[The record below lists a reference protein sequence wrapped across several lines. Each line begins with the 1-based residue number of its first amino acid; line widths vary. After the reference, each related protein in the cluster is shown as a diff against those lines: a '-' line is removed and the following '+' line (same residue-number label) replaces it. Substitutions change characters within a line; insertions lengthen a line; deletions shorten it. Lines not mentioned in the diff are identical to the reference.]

1 MIKIAIAGTS
11 GLAQYIAYYIS
22 TLTSH
27 QFIFLSRNDNPGL
40 TAKGWQVIKV
50 DYGDNNDLQYALT
63 GIDTVI
69 STISGQP
76 EIALIDAA
84 AQLHVRR
91 FVPSEFEGS
100 QSTRPAADI
109 LDRGNRRS
117 LARLQGYAKYGM
129 EYAVFACGIFYERFA
144 PGGMASF
151 QIGKSTRI
159 DAEGDYLMNIRTM
172 TTEIPYFNVMGDS
185 WPTEFRVYGERMALS
200 DVVNVVE
207 NVRGVQFEKLSLPTN
222 PLKLLWHMRKLLA
235 TSWSNGAFTTFNVN
249 PQKFRDWLHAAWS
262 LAS

>member
-1 MIKIAIAGTS
+1 MPGTFGASNFAHSLTMIKIAIAGTS
-11 GLAQYIAYYIS
+11 GLAQYIS
-22 TLTSH
+22 TQTCH
-27 QFIFLSRNDNPGL
+27 QFIFFSRNDNPGL

-50 DYGDNNDLQYALT
+50 DYGDENDLQYALT

-109 LDRGNRRS
+109 LDRGNRSS

-129 EYAVFACGIFYERFA
+129 EYAVFCLWDI
-144 PGGMASF
+144 
-151 QIGKSTRI
+151 
-159 DAEGDYLMNIRTM
+159 LRT
-172 TTEIPYFNVMGDS
+172 FCSG
-185 WPTEFRVYGERMALS
+185 RYG
-200 DVVNVVE
+200 
-207 NVRGVQFEKLSLPTN
+207 FLPNWQEHT
-222 PLKLLWHMRKLLA
+222 HR
-235 TSWSNGAFTTFNVN
+235 
-249 PQKFRDWLHAAWS
+249 R
-262 LAS
+262 

>member
-1 MIKIAIAGTS
+1 MPGTFGASNFAHSLTMIKIAIAGTS
-11 GLAQYIAYYIS
+11 GLAQYNLHTNMS
-22 TLTSH
+22 P
-27 QFIFLSRNDNPGL
+27 DNPGL

-50 DYGDNNDLQYALT
+50 DYGDENDLQYALT

-109 LDRGNRRS
+109 LDRGNRSS

-129 EYAVFACGIFYERFA
+129 EYAVFCLWDI
-144 PGGMASF
+144 
-151 QIGKSTRI
+151 
-159 DAEGDYLMNIRTM
+159 LRT
-172 TTEIPYFNVMGDS
+172 FCSG
-185 WPTEFRVYGERMALS
+185 RYG
-200 DVVNVVE
+200 
-207 NVRGVQFEKLSLPTN
+207 FLPNWQEHT
-222 PLKLLWHMRKLLA
+222 HR
-235 TSWSNGAFTTFNVN
+235 
-249 PQKFRDWLHAAWS
+249 R
-262 LAS
+262 